1 MNLTIYNE
9 SAHEI
14 LQVNASCNDILLKL
28 KQVCCDKANINDV
41 QKIVISKDGD
51 ELMGDNKMLKEF
63 NIGNEDLLVL
73 NIKQHSSANLSSP
86 ANAASTIDFSNIK
99 VNMLKYFEFYSSLH
113 FIIYYLST

>member
-14 LQVNASCNDILLKL
+14 FQVNSSCNDILLKL
-28 KQVCCDKANINDV
+28 KQVCCDKAKINDV

-51 ELMGDNKMLKEF
+51 ELIGDNKMLKEF

-73 NIKQHSSANLSSP
+73 NMKQNSLASSFSP
-86 ANAASTIDFSNIK
+86 ANATPTIDFSNIK
-99 VNMLKYFEFYSSLH
+99 VNMLKYFEYNSSLH
-113 FIIYYLST
+113 FIA